1 MPRLGHMII
10 DGLALMMAG
19 VCLISVVLSYE
30 RNLPGSGPQLL
41 QVSGADEN
49 WLDPITTGS
58 ITPKAKAPA
67 TPHAEPRIEEA
78 TQSTIAGDRVWV
90 DPPRQP
96 SAASWA
102 DPAIDRATGLRIP
115 QL

>member
-10 DGLALMMAG
+10 NGLALMMAG
-19 VCLISVVLSYE
+19 VCLSSVVLSYE
-30 RNLPGSGPQLL
+30 RNLPGPGPQLL
-41 QVSGADEN
+41 QVSGTDED

-67 TPHAEPRIEEA
+67 THHAAPRIEEA
-78 TQSTIAGDRVWV
+78 IQSTIADGRVWV

-96 SAASWA
+96 SATSWA